1 MWQLYPEERYMDN
14 NSRLWQIQHHLMVGL
29 LLNHVFFFFFSLSW
43 ASYDRVLYKLFFFWQ
58 VRGVEELLLKLLPDD

>member
-1 MWQLYPEERYMDN
+1 MDN

-29 LLNHVFFFFFSLSW
+29 LLNHFFFSLSW